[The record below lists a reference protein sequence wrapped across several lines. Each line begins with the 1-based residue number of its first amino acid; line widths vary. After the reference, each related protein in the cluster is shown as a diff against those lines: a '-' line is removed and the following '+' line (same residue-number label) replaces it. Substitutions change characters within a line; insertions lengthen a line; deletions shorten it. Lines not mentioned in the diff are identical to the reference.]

1 MGGTNVIKLKTLGI
15 GFCAI
20 GLTAFISGCYTAE
33 KKVREETMAAPINCA
48 TADGDIRSLEE
59 EKKTTAQRI
68 AAGVKS
74 IVPIALV
81 AGVVSGQAGTK
92 YRIATGDYNDM
103 LDKKIAEIK
112 QQCPNATGE

>member
-1 MGGTNVIKLKTLGI
+1 MNMINVKTLGI

-20 GLTAFISGCYTAE
+20 GLTAFISGCYSPE
-33 KKVREETMAAPINCA
+33 KKMREETMAAPVNCA
-48 TADGDIRSLEE
+48 TADGDIRVLEE

-74 IVPIALV
+74 IVPIGLV
-81 AGVVSGQAGTK
+81 AGLVSGQAGTK